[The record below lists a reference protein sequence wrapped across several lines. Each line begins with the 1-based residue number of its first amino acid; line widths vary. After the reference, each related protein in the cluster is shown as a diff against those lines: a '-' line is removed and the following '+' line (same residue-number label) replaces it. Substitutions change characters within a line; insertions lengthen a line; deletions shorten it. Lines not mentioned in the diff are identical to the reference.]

1 MEQAQDAMSARTALR
16 NARTRTSAL
25 NLRSTRPGRPQRLN
39 REAVEVVS
47 YCAEDVEPL
56 RRRLQRALELLPYR
70 DSA

>member
-1 MEQAQDAMSARTALR
+1 MEQAQDAMPALK

-47 YCAEDVEPL
+47 YCVEHVKPL
-56 RRRLQRALELLPYR
+56 RRRLQRALELLPCR